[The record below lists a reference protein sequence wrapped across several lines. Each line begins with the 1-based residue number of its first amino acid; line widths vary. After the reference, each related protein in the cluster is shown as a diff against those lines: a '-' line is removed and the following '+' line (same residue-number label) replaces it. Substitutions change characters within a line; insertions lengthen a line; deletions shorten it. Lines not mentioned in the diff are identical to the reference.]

1 MGRVAHLRLGA
12 APRPRDHEVAVG
24 AIERVGIGHLVDRP
38 FQEISGGERQLVLIA
53 RASAQQARVLILDE
67 PTAALDFSNQMR
79 VLEIVS
85 ELAHEG
91 LAVIMTSHSP
101 DHAFLA
107 SRRVLMLRGGGVYRD
122 GPTRE
127 VITQETLTELY
138 GTATAVVGTGIDS
151 PQGEIHVCVP
161 LLSTPTEKESS

>member
-12 APRPRDHEVAVG
+12 APRPRDHEVAAG

-38 FQEISGGERQLVLIA
+38 FQEISGGERQL
-53 RASAQQARVLILDE
+53 
-67 PTAALDFSNQMR
+67 
-79 VLEIVS
+79 
-85 ELAHEG
+85 
-91 LAVIMTSHSP
+91 
-101 DHAFLA
+101 
-107 SRRVLMLRGGGVYRD
+107 VLMLRGGGVYRD